1 MPLPPLPAQTQLF
14 KVQDALVIFRFGICC
29 NISLSPLNIL
39 NRGIFLLFNLANSL
53 SILFIISK
61 NQLFDLL
68 LFFINFCPAYPPH
81 LPLNLAHSYF
91 STAWASS
98 CLRPLWLCNVGRVE
112 PFHSGWRPSTPQAL
126 VRFVSVLAYSRFL
139 LGFFSD
145 LLVQSLRSVSCSFFL
160 QTIPRFLPLWPERI
174 QGIICFPGCV

>member
-14 KVQDALVIFRFGICC
+14 KVQDVLVIFRFDICC

-68 LFFINFCPAYPPH
+68 LFFINFCPAYPPPH
-81 LPLNLAHSYF
+81 LPVFELGSFLLFH
-91 STAWASS
+91 
-98 CLRPLWLCNVGRVE
+98 CLSIIVFEAALTLYLRQ
-112 PFHSGWRPSTPQAL
+112 SGTLLLGAL
-126 VRFVSVLAYSRFL
+126 VRFVSTLVYSQFL

-160 QTIPRFLPLWPERI
+160 QMIPRFLPLRPERI